1 MWKVLIADDEPYVLR
16 LLSAALTRAGCQ
28 VRTVADG
35 EAALAAVHEQAP
47 DVLITDAQMPRM
59 DGKALCE
66 AIEDELPAREFLI
79 CVMSA
84 RLSPGDHHWVHT
96 LNDALFIEKPISAHR
111 LIRVLE
117 DHFDPSCRSDAV

>member
-1 MWKVLIADDEPYVLR
+1 MQNVLIADDEPYVLR

-28 VRTVADG
+28 VRTAADG

-47 DVLITDAQMPRM
+47 DVLITDAQMPRL

-66 AIEDELPAREFLI
+66 AIDDELPARDFLI

-84 RLSPGDHHWVHT
+84 RLSPTDHHWVHS
-96 LNDALFIEKPISAHR
+96 LNRAIFIEKPISAHR
-111 LIRVLE
+111 LIRELE
-117 DHFDPSCRSDAV
+117 GHFNPSCRSDAI